1 MSSRLIYLDWLRGL
15 AVLIMILWHVV
26 DAWTVLDGRNTA
38 AFRAVIFTG
47 GWAAPLFLLLAGVSV
62 PLAAGA
68 RLARGLSRPA
78 ASAALQ
84 KRGWQVFV
92 LAHLFRF
99 QSFLLN
105 PNASWSGL
113 LKPDILNILG
123 LGIVLTAWCWG
134 RASDTARSQTLWM
147 IVPAVVVVAVL
158 APLAPTWWWPTLL
171 HPRLEAYVRPVGNYG
186 VFSLF
191 PAIAYVLVGGFIGA
205 RLGAAQARM
214 AAFHLRVALIGAV
227 FLALGWVLE
236 RPELQPVAMWVRP
249 ASAVAGRLGA
259 MFLLLS
265 VAWIAL
271 RSRRRDAW
279 SPMVLLG
286 QTSLFVYWVHVELA
300 YGLPSF
306 AIRQK
311 LPLAWSLV
319 GYVGVTVLMYGLAV
333 LWSRRSRGPI
343 VPEHMRAA
351 GDRLQVTGR
360 LPPPAA
366 SRL

>member
-15 AVLIMILWHVV
+15 AVLSMILWHVV
-26 DAWTVLDGRNTA
+26 DSWTVVDGRDNA
-38 AFRAVIFTG
+38 AFRAVIFTA

-62 PLAAGA
+62 PLAASA
-68 RLARGLSRPA
+68 RVARGLSRSA

-84 KRGWQVFV
+84 TRGWQLFL

-105 PNASWSGL
+105 PNASWNAL

-134 RASDTARSQTLWM
+134 HARDTTPSQAGWL
-147 IVPAVVVVAVL
+147 IVPALIVVLLL

-205 RLGAAQARM
+205 RLGAAHPSM
-214 AAFHLRVALIGAV
+214 ATFHRRVALAGAV
-227 FLALGWVLE
+227 FLTLGWVFA
-236 RPELQPVAMWVRP
+236 RPELHPLAMWVGP
-249 ASAVAGRLGA
+249 ASAVSGRLGA
-259 MFLLLS
+259 MFVLVA
-265 VAWIAL
+265 VAWTAL
-271 RSRRRDAW
+271 RSRRPGTW

-306 AIRQK
+306 AVRQR
-311 LPLAWSLV
+311 LTLGWSLV
-319 GYVGVTVLMYGLAV
+319 GYVGVTLLMYGLAV

-343 VPEHMRAA
+343 VPAHMRAA
-351 GDRLQVTGR
+351 DGGLLATGYRAQTPARL
-360 LPPPAA
+360 
-366 SRL
+366 